1 MPFPQA
7 KMTREFLLLIGVF
20 AAIVVGGSLVR
31 RHAMSET
38 SLLDISRPGGRA
50 GRATGAGT
58 LLRPGLLAIL
68 LVVTVLVSARV
79 LVAILPDVF
88 SAFGFS
94 TPVRFGPARIEIDH
108 RLGDREAIT
117 GIPWFAA
124 TCTLCLGTLAM
135 ALRKS
140 AAFVFVAFHAALSG
154 LCLTV
159 DFFLQAPV
167 IDRGAVAESI
177 LNTAFVLILISQF
190 IFSFFYR
197 RTRRQVALALVSAV
211 ASGAAIALGAAI
223 VATLIIVVNETSF
236 MLLIYLLV
244 AYGIVASHVTAIA
257 MAIAN
262 D

>member
-1 MPFPQA
+1 
-7 KMTREFLLLIGVF
+7 MTREFLLLIGVF
-20 AAIVVGGSLVR
+20 AAIIVGASLVR
-31 RHAMSET
+31 RHAMSKT

-58 LLRPGLLAIL
+58 LLPGLLAIL
-68 LVVTVLVSARV
+68 LVVTVLVSARAMG
-79 LVAILPDVF
+79 AILPDVF

-197 RTRRQVALALVSAV
+197 RTLRQVALALVSAV

>member
-1 MPFPQA
+1 
-7 KMTREFLLLIGVF
+7 MTREFLLLIGVF
-20 AAIVVGGSLVR
+20 ALIVLGGSLVR
-31 RHAMSET
+31 RHAMSKT

-50 GRATGAGT
+50 DRAAATRT
-58 LLRPGLLAIL
+58 LLWPSLFAVL
-68 LVVTVLVSARV
+68 LVATVLVSARA
-79 LVAILPDVF
+79 LGAILPDVF

-94 TPVRFGPARIEIDH
+94 TPVRFGLARIEIGH
-108 RLGDREAIT
+108 RLGDEDAVS

-124 TCTLCLGTLAM
+124 TCTLGLGTLAM
-135 ALRKS
+135 ALRAS

-159 DFFLQAPV
+159 DFFLQVPV
-167 IDRGAVAESI
+167 IDRGTVAASI
-177 LNTAFVLILISQF
+177 LNTAFVLILISHF

-197 RTRRQVALALVSAV
+197 RTLRQVALGVVSAV

-223 VATLIIVVNETSF
+223 VASLITVVNETSF

-244 AYGIVASHVTAIA
+244 AYGIVASHVTAISL
-257 MAIAN
+257 AIAN